1 MDPVQLFDCVG
12 IINIILWLLT
22 VINYVTGLL
31 QTIIDKLSVG
41 LIGKPVPI
49 IVAWIPPP
57 GLVWAGLND
66 VTVIGIFYDK
76 TAVLIA
82 KPNLLIWTSGFL
94 VPAGKATEL
103 SKLIGKEQVKLRI
116 DPVKLRQFTYN
127 IVTVISDKI
136 ILFEEG

>member
-1 MDPVQLFDCVG
+1 
-12 IINIILWLLT
+12 
-22 VINYVTGLL
+22 VTRLL
-31 QTIIDKLSVG
+31 QTIIDKLSVW

-82 KPNLLIWTSGFL
+82 KPNLLI
-94 VPAGKATEL
+94 
-103 SKLIGKEQVKLRI
+103 
-116 DPVKLRQFTYN
+116 
-127 IVTVISDKI
+127 
-136 ILFEEG
+136 

>member
-1 MDPVQLFDCVG
+1 
-12 IINIILWLLT
+12 
-22 VINYVTGLL
+22 
-31 QTIIDKLSVG
+31 
-41 LIGKPVPI
+41 
-49 IVAWIPPP
+49 
-57 GLVWAGLND
+57 
-66 VTVIGIFYDK
+66 
-76 TAVLIA
+76 LIA

-103 SKLIGKEQVKLRI
+103 SKLIGKEQLKLRI